1 MENSCDVNDVC
12 ALRFPRIMP
21 TMFLT
26 LLFDVHDLIVFVKKR
41 RVVFVSPFCIG
52 LLASAAAGAL
62 LEKLKN
68 T

>member
-1 MENSCDVNDVC
+1 MCIEISSNHADDVPDLVV
-12 ALRFPRIMP
+12 
-21 TMFLT
+21 
-26 LLFDVHDLIVFVKKR
+26 DVHDLIVFVKKR